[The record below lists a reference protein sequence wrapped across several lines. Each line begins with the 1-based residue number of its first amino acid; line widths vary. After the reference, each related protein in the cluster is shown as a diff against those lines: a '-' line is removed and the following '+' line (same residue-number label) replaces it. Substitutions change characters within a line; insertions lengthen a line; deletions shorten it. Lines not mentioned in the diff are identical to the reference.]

1 MTGSHGGLLGG
12 RPDTALKAAA
22 LAALFNDA
30 GIGIDEAGVTR
41 LPALDSR
48 GIAAG
53 TVAASSARIGDA
65 RSTYEDGILTRVNQR
80 AAAHG
85 IAPGYDRPT
94 ICRDRPPSCG
104 KDREKRMTD
113 SAYSSNRPSGRMN
126 GGRALAEM
134 LRLAEVGPMFGMGG
148 FQLLPFYDALAQ
160 LGMRHFLINDERCGA
175 FAADAY
181 ARVTNRPGVCDG
193 TLGPGATNLVTGLI
207 ESLNAGVPVI
217 ALAGDTNRAHS
228 WKNMTQECRQTEI
241 LRPAVKE
248 LIRVEMTSR
257 VPELLRRAF
266 AVATSGRPGPV
277 LLDVPEDVCHGEH
290 DFTAE
295 DFAID
300 PATLSVPARRIR
312 PDRADISRAAALI
325 AHAKRPLLL
334 VGGGIHLSAGYD
346 ALLGFAEAQSI
357 PVAHTMS
364 GKGGIACTHPLSVG
378 LFGRY
383 SRIANELIEASDC
396 LVVVGCKLGEIA
408 TKRYALPPET
418 IPLIHLDIVAEE
430 IGRCRTADVA
440 LWGDARAGL
449 EDLAEAL
456 AGEARRARAAR
467 ADYVGEIPSR
477 MASWR
482 DEAAARLRSE
492 ERPIHMARLCT
503 ELNKALPADS
513 ILVADGGFAGHWTGL
528 LYDTKSPGR
537 HFIPDRG
544 LASIGY
550 GLPGGIG
557 AALAAPSSPVVA
569 ITGDGGFNM
578 MLGELETARRA
589 GIGLTIVVVN
599 NAASGYVKAL
609 QHAIFRGRY
618 QSSDL
623 VEMDYAAIARAMGC
637 NGIRI
642 EDPDLLGEALHTGL
656 AERTRPT
663 VLDVVVTRDP
673 ARMLPAVDNRTVEIK
688 QGDRV
693 A

>member
-1 MTGSHGGLLGG
+1 MTETE
-12 RPDTALKAAA
+12 RT
-22 LAALFNDA
+22 
-30 GIGIDEAGVTR
+30 
-41 LPALDSR
+41 
-48 GIAAG
+48 
-53 TVAASSARIGDA
+53 
-65 RSTYEDGILTRVNQR
+65 
-80 AAAHG
+80 
-85 IAPGYDRPT
+85 
-94 ICRDRPPSCG
+94 
-104 KDREKRMTD
+104 
-113 SAYSSNRPSGRMN
+113 SNRPAGRMN

-134 LRLAEVGPMFGMGG
+134 LRLARVGPMFGMGG
-148 FQLLPFYDALAQ
+148 FQLLPFYDALSQ

-175 FAADAY
+175 FAAEAY

-207 ESLNAGVPVI
+207 EALNAGTPVI

-228 WKNMTQECRQTEI
+228 WKNMTQECRQAEI

-248 LIRVEMTSR
+248 LIRVELTSR

-290 DFTAE
+290 DFAAE
-295 DFAID
+295 DFVID
-300 PATLSVPARRIR
+300 PTTLSAPARRIR
-312 PDRADISRAAALI
+312 PDRADIARAAALI
-325 AHAKRPLLL
+325 AGAKRPLILA
-334 VGGGIHLSAGYD
+334 GGGIHLSAGYE
-346 ALLGFAEAQSI
+346 ALLALAEAQSI

-396 LVVVGCKLGEIA
+396 LLVVGCKLGEIA
-408 TKRYALPPET
+408 TKRYALPPGSV
-418 IPLIHLDIVAEE
+418 PLVHLDILAEE
-430 IGRCRTADVA
+430 IGRCSPVTVA

-449 EDLAEAL
+449 EDLTEAL
-456 AGEARRARAAR
+456 ADDARQARAAR
-467 ADYVGEIPSR
+467 ADYIGEIPAR
-477 MASWR
+477 MTSWR
-482 DEAAARLRSE
+482 QEAAPRLDSG
-492 ERPIHMARLCT
+492 ERPVHMARLCR
-503 ELNKALPADS
+503 ELNSALPTNS

-557 AALAAPSSPVVA
+557 AALAAPQTPVVA

-578 MLGELETARRA
+578 MLGELETARRT

-609 QHAIFRGRY
+609 QHAMFRGRY

-623 VEMDYAAIARAMGC
+623 DYAAIARAMGC
-637 NGIRI
+637 GGVRV
-642 EDPDLLGEALHTGL
+642 EDPDRLASALGEGL
-656 AERTRPT
+656 AERSRPT
-663 VLDVVVTRDP
+663 VLDIVVTRDP
-673 ARMLPAVDNRTVEIK
+673 ARMLPAVDNRTVEIR

>member
-1 MTGSHGGLLGG
+1 
-12 RPDTALKAAA
+12 
-22 LAALFNDA
+22 
-30 GIGIDEAGVTR
+30 
-41 LPALDSR
+41 
-48 GIAAG
+48 
-53 TVAASSARIGDA
+53 
-65 RSTYEDGILTRVNQR
+65 
-80 AAAHG
+80 
-85 IAPGYDRPT
+85 
-94 ICRDRPPSCG
+94 
-104 KDREKRMTD
+104 MTD
-113 SAYSSNRPSGRMN
+113 AERIRNRPAGRMN

-134 LRLAEVGPMFGMGG
+134 LRLAGVGPMFGMGG
-148 FQLLPFYDALAQ
+148 FQLLPFYDALSQ

-175 FAADAY
+175 FAAEAY

-207 ESLNAGVPVI
+207 EGLNAGTPMI

-228 WKNMTQECRQTEI
+228 WKNMTQECRQAEI

-248 LIRVEMTSR
+248 LIRVELTSR

-290 DFTAE
+290 DFAAE

-300 PATLSVPARRIR
+300 PTTLSAPARRIR
-312 PDRADISRAAALI
+312 PDKADITRAAALI
-325 AHAKRPLLL
+325 AHAKRPLILA
-334 VGGGIHLSAGYD
+334 GGGIHLSAGYE
-346 ALLGFAEAQSI
+346 ALLALAEAQSI

-364 GKGGIACTHPLSVG
+364 GKGGIPCTHSLSVG

-383 SRIANELIEASDC
+383 SRIANELIEAADC
-396 LVVVGCKLGEIA
+396 LLVVGCKLGEIA
-408 TKRYALPPET
+408 TKRFVLPSGN
-418 IPLIHLDIVAEE
+418 IPLIHLDILAEE
-430 IGRCRTADVA
+430 IGRCSPAAVA

-456 AGEARRARAAR
+456 AGDARQARAAR
-467 ADYVGEIPSR
+467 ADCVGEIPAR
-477 MASWR
+477 MAAWR
-482 DEAAARLRSE
+482 QEAAARLDSG
-492 ERPIHMARLCT
+492 ERPIHMARLCR
-503 ELNKALPADS
+503 ELNSALPADS

-557 AALAAPSSPVVA
+557 AALAASQTPVVA

-589 GIGLTIVVVN
+589 GVGLTIVVVN

-609 QHAIFRGRY
+609 QYAMFRGRY

-637 NGIRI
+637 AGIRV
-642 EDPDLLGEALHTGL
+642 EDPERLGAALREGL
-656 AERTRPT
+656 AERSRPT
-663 VLDVVVTRDP
+663 VLDIVVTRDP
-673 ARMLPAVDNRTVEIK
+673 ARMLPAVDNRTVEIR

>member
-1 MTGSHGGLLGG
+1 MT
-12 RPDTALKAAA
+12 
-22 LAALFNDA
+22 
-30 GIGIDEAGVTR
+30 
-41 LPALDSR
+41 
-48 GIAAG
+48 
-53 TVAASSARIGDA
+53 SAD
-65 RSTYEDGILTRVNQR
+65 R
-80 AAAHG
+80 A
-85 IAPGYDRPT
+85 
-94 ICRDRPPSCG
+94 
-104 KDREKRMTD
+104 
-113 SAYSSNRPSGRMN
+113 SNRPSGHMN

-207 ESLNAGVPVI
+207 ESLNAGTPII

-248 LIRVEMTSR
+248 LIRVELTSR

-290 DFTAE
+290 DFSTE

-300 PATLSVPARRIR
+300 PSILSVPARRIR
-312 PDRADISRAAALI
+312 PDRADIARAAALI
-325 AHAKRPLLL
+325 ARAERPLILA
-334 VGGGIHLSAGYD
+334 GGGIHLSRAYE
-346 ALLGFAEAQSI
+346 ALLSLAEGQSI

-383 SRIANELIEASDC
+383 SRIANDFIEASDC

-408 TKRYALPPET
+408 TKRYALPSQS
-418 IPLIHLDIVAEE
+418 IPLIHLDILAEE
-430 IGRCRTADVA
+430 IGRCRSAAVA
-440 LWGDARAGL
+440 LGGDAKAGL

-456 AGEARRARAAR
+456 TEEKKWASAAR
-467 ADYVGEIPSR
+467 ADYISEIPGR
-477 MASWR
+477 MSKWR
-482 DEAAARLRSE
+482 EEAAASLNSD
-492 ERPIHMARLCT
+492 ERPIHMARLCR
-503 ELNKALPADS
+503 ELNHALPADS

-528 LYDTKSPGR
+528 LYDTKSAGR

-557 AALAAPSSPVVA
+557 AALAAPAAPVVA

-589 GIGLTIVVVN
+589 GVGLTIVVVN

-609 QHAIFRGRY
+609 QHAMFRGRY

-623 VEMDYAAIARAMGC
+623 VEMDYAAIASAMGC
-637 NGIRI
+637 NGLRV
-642 EDPDLLGEALHTGL
+642 EGPERLGAALRDGL

-673 ARMLPAVDNRTVEIK
+673 ARMLPAVDNRTVEIR

>member
-1 MTGSHGGLLGG
+1 MTEQ
-12 RPDTALKAAA
+12 AAA
-22 LAALFNDA
+22 
-30 GIGIDEAGVTR
+30 
-41 LPALDSR
+41 
-48 GIAAG
+48 
-53 TVAASSARIGDA
+53 
-65 RSTYEDGILTRVNQR
+65 
-80 AAAHG
+80 
-85 IAPGYDRPT
+85 
-94 ICRDRPPSCG
+94 
-104 KDREKRMTD
+104 
-113 SAYSSNRPSGRMN
+113 SNRPSGRMN

-207 ESLNAGVPVI
+207 ESLNAGVPII

-248 LIRVEMTSR
+248 LMRVEMASR

-300 PATLSVPARRIR
+300 PSTLSVPARRIR
-312 PDRADISRAAALI
+312 PDRADVARAAALI
-325 AHAKRPLLL
+325 AHAERPLLL

-364 GKGGIACTHPLSVG
+364 GKGGIPCTHPLSVG

-408 TKRYALPPET
+408 TKRYVLPPET

-430 IGRCRTADVA
+430 IGRCRAADVA

-449 EDLAEAL
+449 QDITEAL
-456 AGEARRARAAR
+456 ADETRRARAAR
-467 ADYVGEIPSR
+467 ADYVAEIPSR

-482 DEAAARLRSE
+482 DEAAERLNSE

-503 ELNKALPADS
+503 ELNNALPAES

-557 AALAAPSSPVVA
+557 AALADPATPVVA

-637 NGIRI
+637 DGIRV
-642 EDPDLLGEALHTGL
+642 EDPERLGDALQAGL
-656 AERTRPT
+656 GERTRPT

>member
-1 MTGSHGGLLGG
+1 MSNAE
-12 RPDTALKAAA
+12 R
-22 LAALFNDA
+22 A
-30 GIGIDEAGVTR
+30 G
-41 LPALDSR
+41 
-48 GIAAG
+48 
-53 TVAASSARIGDA
+53 
-65 RSTYEDGILTRVNQR
+65 
-80 AAAHG
+80 
-85 IAPGYDRPT
+85 
-94 ICRDRPPSCG
+94 
-104 KDREKRMTD
+104 
-113 SAYSSNRPSGRMN
+113 NRPAGRMN
-126 GGRALAEM
+126 GGRAIAEM

-175 FAADAY
+175 FAAEAY

-207 ESLNAGVPVI
+207 EGLNAGTPMI

-228 WKNMTQECRQTEI
+228 WKNMTQECRQAEI

-248 LIRVEMTSR
+248 LIRVELTSR

-295 DFAID
+295 DFTID
-300 PATLSVPARRIR
+300 PSTLRVPARRIR
-312 PDRADISRAAALI
+312 PDRADIARAAALI
-325 AHAKRPLLL
+325 ARVKRPLIL
-334 VGGGIHLSAGYD
+334 VGGGIHLSAGHE
-346 ALLGFAEAQSI
+346 ALLALAETHSI

-364 GKGGIACTHPLSVG
+364 GKGGIACTHPLSAG

-396 LVVVGCKLGEIA
+396 LLVVGCKLGEIA
-408 TKRYALPPET
+408 TKRYALPPES

-430 IGRCRTADVA
+430 IGRCRPAAVA
-440 LWGDARAGL
+440 LWGDAKAGL
-449 EDLAEAL
+449 EDLSEAL
-456 AGEARRARAAR
+456 ADEARRARHER
-467 ADYVGEIPSR
+467 ADYVAEIPTR
-477 MASWR
+477 MAAWR
-482 DEAAARLRSE
+482 EEAAPRLDST
-492 ERPIHMARLCT
+492 ERPIHMARLCR
-503 ELNKALPADS
+503 ELNKALPASS

-537 HFIPDRG
+537 HFVPDRG

-557 AALAAPSSPVVA
+557 AALAAPATPVVT

-578 MLGELETARRA
+578 TLGELETARRA
-589 GIGLTIVVVN
+589 NIGLTIVVVN

-609 QHAIFRGRY
+609 QHAMFRGRY

-637 NGIRI
+637 NGIRV
-642 EDPDLLGEALHTGL
+642 EDPDQLGTALRIGL
-656 AERTRPT
+656 GERTRPT